1 MRDAF
6 AAQLHQEMAE
16 DPRIMLLTADI
27 GFKVFDRIVSDF
39 PGRFINMGVAEA
51 NMLGVAAGLAMSGK
65 RPVVYTIIPFL
76 TMRAFEQIR
85 VDVCIQKQPVTIV
98 GVGGGVAYGTLGPTH
113 HSIEDVAILR
123 SLPNMTVV
131 VPCDPQESRKATRA
145 AFRNVGPLY
154 IRLGKNGEPPLYG
167 DNHSFVIG
175 RAVELRSGA
184 DATIVVTGP
193 ISRVALEA
201 ADRLAGMGVRTR
213 VLNVHTIKPIDAEAI
228 LRAARETTAVVSVE
242 EHSIVGGLG
251 SAVAEVLAEG
261 GAAAPF
267 RRLGVRDVYSYGV
280 GSQEYHLRRH
290 GLTVEAISGVIM
302 GMLREQESRR

>member
-6 AAQLHQEMAE
+6 AAQLHDEMVA

-51 NMLGVAAGLAMSGK
+51 NMLGVAAGLALSGK

-113 HSIEDVAILR
+113 HAIEDVAILR
-123 SLPNMTVV
+123 ALPNMTVV
-131 VPCDPQESRKATRA
+131 VPCDPWESRQVTRA
-145 AFRNVGPLY
+145 AFRHDGPLY
-154 IRLGKNGEPPLYG
+154 LRLGKNGEPTLNGG
-167 DNHSFVIG
+167 DHDFAIG
-175 RAVELRSGA
+175 RAAELRAGH
-184 DATIVVTGP
+184 DATIVVAGP
-193 ISRVALEA
+193 VAKLALEA
-201 ADRLAGMGVRTR
+201 ADRLGAAGVSTR
-213 VLNVHTIKPIDAEAI
+213 VLDVHTVKPIDVEAV
-228 LRAARETTAVVSVE
+228 LRAARETGAVVSVE

-267 RRLGVRDVYSYGV
+267 RRLGLRDVYSYGV
-280 GSQEYHLRRH
+280 GGQDYHLRRH

-302 GMLREQESRR
+302 EMLQGQESRR